1 MNPDP
6 YTPMAPTAP
15 FDYTMRTTAVMEHSR
30 GIAWTAD
37 LLRNG
42 ATVGTIEQHGDGGPD
57 RVYADRGLAR
67 ADWNAAVT
75 AAFAGDEEDHS
86 ALENGEMEN
95 GKMGRRVVCGQ

>member
-42 ATVGTIEQHGDGGPD
+42 AKVGTIEQHGDGGAD
-57 RVYADRGLAR
+57 RVDIYDRAYR
-67 ADWNAAVT
+67 MEWNAAVA
-75 AAFAGDEEDHS
+75 AAFAGDEEAATFWLLVQEEDADTS
-86 ALENGEMEN
+86 AG
-95 GKMGRRVVCGQ
+95 GPR

>member
-6 YTPMAPTAP
+6 YTPMAPAAP

-75 AAFAGDEEDHS
+75 AAFAGDEEAATYWLLVQEEDADTS
-86 ALENGEMEN
+86 AG
-95 GKMGRRVVCGQ
+95 GPR